1 MGLGA
6 IITGGE
12 TFTVLEDIAPSVIE
26 ARVEMELSKPTKFAI
41 RFQDDICE
49 GEPVVAGHEALKA
62 EQMIGIFVSAGN
74 ALHCLVYGPITRVRS
89 SRMLG
94 GSGSWYEIHG
104 EDRRVLLNRV
114 GVEATWP
121 MKASDAAAG
130 ILRFHHLDFEVQETR
145 KTYDEQHPLNQRA
158 TDLAFLEDI
167 ARRNA
172 MEFWIDYHIAPQP
185 PGASNIDCGPMFMLK
200 TSPHVDNG
208 AGAVPGPPILTASGD
223 YPINV
228 NPPPDQCPKVTKF
241 EVRIDFERPN
251 SVQGFAHSRS
261 GERIDNQ
268 GRSEQAPTTAG
279 AQPLPEISGVT
290 RRTLVDPTPDPIEQ
304 YLTQQATLTEA
315 AWFVEV
321 DCSTTLEMLD
331 FVVKPHMIVAV
342 QYADSRLSGNYQVK
356 SATHVIN
363 AAEHF
368 MDFKLRANG
377 LPAPPPASPL

>member
-12 TFTVLEDIAPSVIE
+12 NFTVLEDIAPSVIE

-49 GEPVVAGHEALKA
+49 GEFLIPRHSALQA

-74 ALHCLVYGPITRVRS
+74 ALHCLVHGPITRTRS
-89 SRMLG
+89 SSMLG

-104 EDRRVLLNRV
+104 EDRRVLMNRV
-114 GVEATWP
+114 GVEASWP

-130 ILRFHHLDFEVQETR
+130 ILRFHSLDFEVQETR
-145 KTYDEQHPLNQRA
+145 KNYDEQHPLNQRA
-158 TDLAFLEDI
+158 TDLAFLEDV

-172 MEFWIDYHIAPQP
+172 MEFWIEYHIAPQP
-185 PGASNIDCGPMFMLK
+185 PGAATIDCGSMFMLK

-208 AGAVPGPPILTASGD
+208 AAAVPGPPVLTLSGD
-223 YPINV
+223 YLINV
-228 NPPPDQCPKVTKF
+228 SPPSDQCVKVTKF
-241 EVRIDFERPN
+241 DVRIDFERPN
-251 SVQGFAHSRS
+251 SAQGFARSRS
-261 GERIDNQ
+261 GEKVDNQ
-268 GRSEQAPTTAG
+268 GRSEQPPTTPGSRA
-279 AQPLPEISGVT
+279 LPEISGVP
-290 RRTLVDPTPDPIEQ
+290 RSMLGDPNPDPDEQ
-304 YLTQQATLTEA
+304 YLAQQTMLTEA

-321 DCSTTLEMLD
+321 DCSSTLDMLD

-356 SATHVIN
+356 SATHVIS
-363 AAEHF
+363 AADHF

-377 LPAPPPASPL
+377 LPAPPAGSPL

>member
-12 TFTVLEDIAPSVIE
+12 NFTVLEDIASSVIE

-49 GEPVVAGHEALKA
+49 GEPVVAGHDALQA
-62 EQMIGIFVSAGN
+62 EQMIGIFVSAGE
-74 ALHCLVYGPITRVRS
+74 ALHCLVHGPITRVRS

-94 GSGSWYEIHG
+94 GFGSWYEIHG
-104 EDRRVLLNRV
+104 EDRRVLLSRV
-114 GVEATWP
+114 GVEASWP
-121 MKASDAAAG
+121 MKASHAAAG
-130 ILRFHHLDFEVQETR
+130 ILDSYHFDYEVQETR
-145 KTYDEQHPLNQRA
+145 KNYDEQHPLNQRA

-185 PGASNIDCGPMFMLK
+185 PSATTIDCGPMLMLK

-208 AGAVPGPPILTASGD
+208 AAAVPGPPVLMLNGNYA
-223 YPINV
+223 INV
-228 NPPPDQCPKVTKF
+228 SPPPDQCAKVTKF
-241 EVRIDFERPN
+241 DVRIDFERPN
-251 SVQGFAHSRS
+251 SAQGFAQSRS
-261 GERIDNQ
+261 GETVDNQ
-268 GRSEQAPTTAG
+268 GGSEQAATTPG
-279 AQPLPEISGVT
+279 SQTLPEISGVV
-290 RRTLVDPTPDPIEQ
+290 RRTIVDPTPDPDEH
-304 YLTQQATLTEA
+304 YLAQQAMLTEA

-321 DCSTTLEMLD
+321 DCSSTLEMLD

-363 AAEHF
+363 ATDHF

-377 LPAPPPASPL
+377 LPAPPAGSPL

>member
-12 TFTVLEDIAPSVIE
+12 NFTVLEDIAPSVIE

-49 GEPVVAGHEALKA
+49 GEPVVASHDALKA
-62 EQMIGIFVSAGN
+62 EQMIGIFVSTGN
-74 ALHCLVYGPITRVRS
+74 ALHCLVHGPITRVRS

-114 GVEATWP
+114 GIEASWP
-121 MKASDAAAG
+121 MKASAAAAA
-130 ILRFHHLDFEVQETR
+130 ILDSHLLDYEVQETR
-145 KTYDEQHPLNQRA
+145 KNYDEQHPLNQRA

-185 PGASNIDCGPMFMLK
+185 PGAATIDCGSMFMLK

-208 AGAVPGPPILTASGD
+208 AAAVPGPPVLTLSGD
-223 YPINV
+223 YSINV
-228 NPPPDQCPKVTKF
+228 NPPADQCPKVTKF
-241 EVRIDFERPN
+241 EMRLDFERPN
-251 SVQGFAHSRS
+251 SAQGFAQSRS
-261 GERIDNQ
+261 GETVDNQ
-268 GRSEQAPTTAG
+268 GQSEQAATTPG
-279 AQPLPEISGVT
+279 SQTLPEISGVT
-290 RRTLVDPTPDPIEQ
+290 RRTLVDPTPDPDEQ

-363 AAEHF
+363 AADHF

-377 LPAPPPASPL
+377 LPAPQAGSLL